1 VLLTIKKLFKVLLYI
16 NNIMSGPFTCD
27 MCNNVYKTDKTLLTH
42 KTKMHNTTAQILQA
56 KSAKK
61 QSKQPQ
67 PPQPPQQQPTVQ
79 KRTVLVHPVQP
90 SSTRPPD
97 TMKILREEIDEL
109 RMLIYALIRTH
120 YVQNAIETQQLMA
133 QKEDEESSDSDN

>member
-1 VLLTIKKLFKVLLYI
+1 
-16 NNIMSGPFTCD
+16 MSGPFTCD

-42 KTKMHNTTAQILQA
+42 KTKMHNTTAKPVQA
-56 KSAKK
+56 KPNQAKQPKK
-61 QSKQPQ
+61 QTQQQPQ
-67 PPQPPQQQPTVQ
+67 QQPSNQPTVQ

-90 SSTRPPD
+90 PSTRPPD
-97 TMKILREEIDEL
+97 TMKILRDEIDEL

-133 QKEDEESSDSDN
+133 QREQDNEESSDEDSASEN